1 MVEDGEKVHTPCA
14 SGNDRALGQRGLGFS
29 RQRFRNAC
37 RSGYGFIACDLH
49 LATSGALHL
58 LHYHL
63 AEICPT
69 SMAPQRPNMTH
80 GCSREDM
87 V

>member
-14 SGNDRALGQRGLGFS
+14 SGNDRALGQQGLGFS

-58 LHYHL
+58 LTTVPSFQKSFH
-63 AEICPT
+63 C
-69 SMAPQRPNMTH
+69 
-80 GCSREDM
+80 G
-87 V
+87 